1 MHINSVPCPNFHA
14 SQLVQVGRSSSH
26 VLTFVAAMAPQVHML
41 RDEIKA
47 DLLALQE
54 ERFKIFQQS
63 VAKVRQ
69 AFHMGLDLKMLG

>member
-1 MHINSVPCPNFHA
+1 
-14 SQLVQVGRSSSH
+14 
-26 VLTFVAAMAPQVHML
+26 MAQVHML

-69 AFHMGLDLKMLG
+69 IWVQNGKAFT

>member
-1 MHINSVPCPNFHA
+1 
-14 SQLVQVGRSSSH
+14 
-26 VLTFVAAMAPQVHML
+26 MAQVHML

-69 AFHMGLDLKMLG
+69 IWVQNGKAFTWFTRFYDFWIENRYMSKIGCSKDGSMT